1 MPILP
6 CRLFQPVELGD
17 YFTFTLVAIKEN
29 AVDLHIAPGRGNQVM
44 RAVRFLQWL
53 DEAYPLDK
61 ACALEEGPIEQ
72 PPAIIRPFKRQPDKK
87 TER

>member
-29 AVDLHIAPGRGNQVM
+29 AVDLHIAPGSGNRVM
-44 RAVRFLQWL
+44 RAVCLLQWL
-53 DEAYPLDK
+53 DETWALDE
-61 ACALEEGPIEQ
+61 ARAPEEGSIEK
-72 PPAIIRPFKRQPDKK
+72 PPAIIRPFKPRPDK
-87 TER
+87 

>member
-29 AVDLHIAPGRGNQVM
+29 AVDLHIAPGRGNRVM
-44 RAVRFLQWL
+44 RAVRLLQWL
-53 DEAYPLDK
+53 DETWGLDE
-61 ACALEEGPIEQ
+61 ACAPEEGPIDQ
-72 PPAIIRPFKRQPDKK
+72 PPAIIRPFNPPSNKK
-87 TER
+87 T

>member
-29 AVDLHIAPGRGNQVM
+29 AIDLHIAPGRGNRVM
-44 RAVRFLQWL
+44 RAVHLLQWL
-53 DEAYPLDK
+53 DEVYPLDE
-61 ACALEEGPIEQ
+61 ACALEEGPIEK
-72 PPAIIRPFKRQPDKK
+72 PPAIIRPFKPRPDKK
-87 TER
+87 PER